1 MHACFITCLYNTYNI
16 IIIISSQWIITMNCM
31 CIADELDPKTV
42 GNDEDSSVAVEQ
54 LQGCFDELKQKMQR
68 VNLASNAETVSTTSN
83 PSSHQ
88 LKENLHD
95 DSEKEDMLTG
105 IITSNDVSKL
115 QYRKEKA
122 IGRQSLPLIYNVMT
136 NPSID
141 DHDGEVWK

>member
-1 MHACFITCLYNTYNI
+1 
-16 IIIISSQWIITMNCM
+16 MNCM
-31 CIADELDPKTV
+31 CIADELDP

-54 LQGCFDELKQKMQR
+54 LQGCFDELKQKMQQ
-68 VNLASNAETVSTTSN
+68 VNLASKETVSTTSN

-88 LKENLHD
+88 LKEDLHD
-95 DSEKEDMLTG
+95 GSEKEDMLTG
-105 IITSNDVSKL
+105 IITSNVVSKL